1 MAVKKNNND
10 NTEERKYS
18 TLTKDILKRVDH
30 ISIENELKES
40 YLNYA
45 MSVIVSR
52 ALPDVRDG
60 LKPVHRRIL
69 YAMYDANLTHDKPY
83 KKSAATVGEVL
94 ARYHPHGDAA
104 VYGTMVRM
112 AQDFSMRYLLVD
124 GQGNFGS
131 VDDDPPAAM
140 RYTEARMT
148 KFAEEMLND
157 IEKETVKFVPN
168 FDDSRTEPSVLP
180 ATVPQLLVNGSM
192 GIAIG
197 MATNMPP
204 HNLKEVVNAI
214 VYYIDH
220 QDAEIKDLMRYIQGP
235 DFPTAGIIYGK
246 EGIKEAYTTGK
257 GRIKLRARLEIEET
271 KKDRE
276 AIVVKELP
284 YGVVKT
290 NLHEK
295 IAELVKQGKIEGVA
309 DIRDESSNRSGIRLI
324 IELKKG
330 VATQIVLNQ
339 LWKHTDLEIT
349 FGIINLAL
357 VNGEPKVLNLKE
369 LIKYFVDHRVEVITK
384 RTEYDLNQAKAKA
397 HILEGLLIA
406 QANIEEVIRIIR
418 QSENTEAARNT
429 LMSKFK
435 LSEKQAQAILDMPLK
450 RLTALEK
457 LKIEQELQQL
467 REFIAY
473 CEDLLAHPEKI
484 LAVIKDE
491 LKNIAEKYGDDRR
504 SEIIGKTN
512 DTEIDE
518 EDLIHDEDVAVSIT
532 TQGFIKRVP
541 ASSYRTQGRGGV
553 GVQGGKS
560 QGEHYIEHL
569 FVAST
574 KDYLF
579 IFTDRGKAFW
589 MKVHEIPA
597 LTKTSQ
603 GKSIKFILNLAPDE
617 KITSYFTVS
626 DFNPKQSIIM
636 VTKMGT
642 IKKMELKHLENAKKR
657 GILALTLENNDEL
670 IGVSAVE
677 SGDDFIMTT
686 ASGLALRIN
695 EQKVRNMGRAAA
707 GVKGIT
713 LDDNDIC
720 VSGNGIHKGESLI
733 VITENGIGKRLS
745 SKQFNAKGRGGK
757 GQIYIKPDNKTGNVV
772 SVKTVGDK
780 DEIMVVTTD
789 DMTIKIKADSIPE
802 LGRNAKGVKIVNI
815 SDGAKVSDLA
825 VVPADTEKIKINKQ
839 KIILLSLYFLIRA
852 FLYFTITLKS
862 KNK

>member
-1 MAVKKNNND
+1 MAVKKNNGKD
-10 NTEERKYS
+10 NNGVEERQYS
-18 TLTKDILKRVDH
+18 TLTKDILKRVSR
-30 ISIENELKES
+30 ISIEKEMEES
-40 YLNYA
+40 YLTYS

-94 ARYHPHGDAA
+94 ARYHPHGDQA

-112 AQDFSMRYLLVD
+112 AQDFAMRYLLVD

-148 KFAEEMLND
+148 RFAEEMLND
-157 IEKETVKFVPN
+157 IEKDTVRFVPN
-168 FDDSRTEPSVLP
+168 FDESRTEPSVLP
-180 ATVPQLLVNGSM
+180 STVPLLLVNGSM

-204 HNLKEVVNAI
+204 HNLREVINAI
-214 VYYIDH
+214 FYYVDH
-220 QDAEIKDLMRYIQGP
+220 PNAEIKDLMKYVQGP

-276 AIVVKELP
+276 AIIVKELP
-284 YGVVKT
+284 YNVVKT
-290 NLHEK
+290 TLHEK
-295 IAELVKQGKIEGVA
+295 IAELVKQGKIEGIA
-309 DIRDESSNRSGIRLI
+309 DIRDESSNRAGIRLV

-339 LWKHTDLEIT
+339 LFKHTDLETT

-369 LIKYFVDHRVEVITK
+369 LIKYFVEHRVDVITK
-384 RTEYDLNQAKAKA
+384 RTEYDLKQAQAKA

-406 QANIEEVIRIIR
+406 QANIEKVIQIIR
-418 QSENTEAARNT
+418 ESENTESARNT
-429 LMSKFK
+429 LMKTFK

-457 LKIEQELQQL
+457 LKIEEELKEL
-467 REFIAY
+467 KEFIAY
-473 CEDLLAHPEKI
+473 CEDLLAHPNKI
-484 LAVIKDE
+484 LAVIKNE
-491 LKNIAEKYGDDRR
+491 LQKISERYGDDRK

-597 LTKTSQ
+597 LSKLSQ

-636 VTKMGT
+636 VTKKGT

-670 IGVSAVE
+670 VAVSAIQT
-677 SGDDFIMTT
+677 GDDFIMTT
-686 ASGLALRIN
+686 DSGLALRIN
-695 EQKVRNMGRAAA
+695 EQKVRNMGRAAG

-713 LDDNDIC
+713 LSGDDIC

-745 SKQFNAKGRGGK
+745 SKQFNVKGRGGH
-757 GQIYIKPDNKTGNVV
+757 GQIYIKLDNRTGKVV

-780 DEIMVVTTD
+780 DGIMVVTTD
-789 DMTIKIKADSIPE
+789 DMTIKIKANSIPE

-815 SDGAKVSDLA
+815 SDGARVSDLA
-825 VVPADTEKIKINKQ
+825 VVPSSEDK
-839 KIILLSLYFLIRA
+839 
-852 FLYFTITLKS
+852 
-862 KNK
+862 

>member
-1 MAVKKNNND
+1 MAVKKNKED
-10 NTEERKYS
+10 NSEERQYS

-30 ISIENELKES
+30 ISIENELRES
-40 YLNYA
+40 YLTYA

-131 VDDDPPAAM
+131 IDDDPPAAM

-148 KFAEEMLND
+148 RFAEEMLND

-204 HNLKEVVNAI
+204 HNLKEVVNAT

-220 QDAEIKDLMRYIQGP
+220 QDAEIKDLMRYVQGP

-257 GRIKLRARLEIEET
+257 GRIKLRARLEVEET

-276 AIVVKELP
+276 AIIVKELP

-309 DIRDESSNRSGIRLI
+309 DIRDESSNRAGIRLI

-339 LWKHTDLEIT
+339 LWKHTDLETT

-384 RTEYDLNQAKAKA
+384 RTEYDLNQARAKA

-418 QSENTEAARNT
+418 ESENTDAARTT
-429 LMSKFK
+429 LMNRFK

-491 LKNIAEKYGDDRR
+491 LKKIAEKYGDDRR

-597 LTKTSQ
+597 LSKISQ
-603 GKSIKFILNLAPDE
+603 GKSIKFILNLAPEE

-626 DFNPKQSIIM
+626 EFDPKKSIIM

-670 IGVSAVE
+670 VAVSAVQ

-686 ASGLALRIN
+686 ASGLALRIT
-695 EQKVRNMGRAAA
+695 EEKIRKMGRAAA
-707 GVKGIT
+707 GVKGIA
-713 LDDNDIC
+713 LDDGDVC
-720 VSGNGIHKGESLI
+720 VSGNAIHKGESLI

-745 SKQFNAKGRGGK
+745 SKQFNVKGRGGK

-815 SDGAKVSDLA
+815 SDGARVSDLA
-825 VVPADTEKIKINKQ
+825 VVPADSEEKK
-839 KIILLSLYFLIRA
+839 
-852 FLYFTITLKS
+852 
-862 KNK
+862 

>member
-1 MAVKKNNND
+1 MAVKKNNGKD
-10 NTEERKYS
+10 NNGAEERQYS
-18 TLTKDILKRVDH
+18 TLTKDILKRVNR
-30 ISIENELKES
+30 ISIENELRES
-40 YLNYA
+40 YLTYA
-45 MSVIVSR
+45 MSVIISR
-52 ALPDVRDG
+52 AIPDVRDG

-94 ARYHPHGDAA
+94 ARYHPHGDQA
-104 VYGTMVRM
+104 VYLTMVRM

-148 KFAEEMLND
+148 RFAEEMLND
-157 IEKETVKFVPN
+157 IEKDTVRFVPN
-168 FDDSRTEPSVLP
+168 FDESRTEPSILP
-180 ATVPQLLVNGSM
+180 AAVPQLLVNGGM

-204 HNLKEVVNAI
+204 HNLREVINAI
-214 VYYIDH
+214 FYYIDH
-220 QDAEIKDLMRYIQGP
+220 PNAEIKDLMKYVQGP

-276 AIVVKELP
+276 AIIVKELP
-284 YGVVKT
+284 YNVVKT
-290 NLHEK
+290 TLHEK
-295 IAELVKQGKIEGVA
+295 IAELVKQGKIEGIS
-309 DIRDESSNRSGIRLI
+309 DIRDESSNRAGIRLV

-339 LWKHTDLEIT
+339 LFKHTDLETT

-369 LIKYFVDHRVEVITK
+369 LIKYFVEHRVDVITK
-384 RTEYDLNQAKAKA
+384 RTEYDLKQAQAKA

-406 QANIEEVIRIIR
+406 QANIEKVIKIIR
-418 QSENTEAARNT
+418 ESENTESARNT
-429 LMSKFK
+429 LMKTFK

-457 LKIEQELQQL
+457 LKIEEELKEL
-467 REFIAY
+467 KEFIAY
-473 CEDLLAHPEKI
+473 CEDLLAHPNKI
-484 LAVIKDE
+484 LAVIKNE
-491 LKNIAEKYGDDRR
+491 LQKISERYGDDRK

-597 LTKTSQ
+597 LSKLSQ

-636 VTKMGT
+636 VTKKGT

-670 IGVSAVE
+670 VAVSAIQT
-677 SGDDFIMTT
+677 GDDFIMTT
-686 ASGLALRIN
+686 DSGLALRIN
-695 EQKVRNMGRAAA
+695 EQKVRNMGRAAG

-713 LDDNDIC
+713 LSGDDIC

-745 SKQFNAKGRGGK
+745 SKQFNVKGRGGH
-757 GQIYIKPDNKTGNVV
+757 GQIYIKLDNRTGKVV

-789 DMTIKIKADSIPE
+789 DMTIKIKANSIPE

-815 SDGAKVSDLA
+815 SDGARVSDLA
-825 VVPADTEKIKINKQ
+825 VVPASEDK
-839 KIILLSLYFLIRA
+839 
-852 FLYFTITLKS
+852 
-862 KNK
+862 

>member
-1 MAVKKNNND
+1 MATKKNNNNND
-10 NTEERKYS
+10 NGTEERQYS
-18 TLTKDILKRVDH
+18 TYTKDILKRVSH
-30 ISIENELKES
+30 ISIEKELQES
-40 YLNYA
+40 YLNYS

-112 AQDFSMRYLLVD
+112 AQDFAMRYLLVD

-148 KFAEEMLND
+148 RFAEEMLND
-157 IEKETVKFVPN
+157 IEKDTVKFVPN

-180 ATVPQLLVNGSM
+180 ATLPQLLVNGSM

-204 HNLKEVVNAI
+204 HNLREVINA
-214 VYYIDH
+214 VSYYIDNKN
-220 QDAEIKDLMRYIQGP
+220 AEIKDLMKFVQGP

-257 GRIKLRARLEIEET
+257 GRIKLRARLEIEEI

-276 AIVVKELP
+276 AIIVKELP
-284 YGVVKT
+284 YNVVKT
-290 NLHEK
+290 TLHEK
-295 IAELVKQGKIEGVA
+295 IAELIKQGKIEGIS
-309 DIRDESSNRSGIRLI
+309 DIRDESSNRAGIRLV
-324 IELKKG
+324 IELKRG

-339 LWKHTDLEIT
+339 LFKHTDLETT

-369 LIKYFVDHRVEVITK
+369 LIKYFVEHRVEVITK
-384 RTEYDLNQAKAKA
+384 RTQYDLNQAKAKA

-406 QANIEEVIRIIR
+406 QANIEKVIKIIR
-418 QSENTEAARNT
+418 ESENTESARNT
-429 LMSKFK
+429 LMKTFK

-457 LKIEQELQQL
+457 LKIEEELKEL
-467 REFIAY
+467 KEFIAY
-473 CEDLLAHPEKI
+473 CEDLLAHPNKI
-484 LAVIKDE
+484 LAVIKNE
-491 LKNIAEKYGDDRR
+491 LQKISEKYGDDRR
-504 SEIIGKTN
+504 SEIVGKTN

-553 GVQGGKS
+553 GVQSGKS

-589 MKVHEIPA
+589 LKVHEIPA
-597 LTKTSQ
+597 LTKLSQ

-626 DFNPKQSIIM
+626 EFDSKQSIIM
-636 VTKMGT
+636 VTKKGT

-670 IGVSAVE
+670 VAVSAVQT
-677 SGDDFIMTT
+677 GDDFIMTT
-686 ASGLALRIN
+686 DSGLALRIN
-695 EQKVRNMGRAAA
+695 EQKVRNMGRAAG

-713 LDDNDIC
+713 LSGDDIC

-745 SKQFNAKGRGGK
+745 SKQFNVKGRGGH
-757 GQIYIKPDNKTGNVV
+757 GQIYIKLDNRTGRVV

-789 DMTIKIKADSIPE
+789 DMTIKIKANSIPE

-815 SDGAKVSDLA
+815 SEGARVSDLA
-825 VVPADTEKIKINKQ
+825 VVPASEDK
-839 KIILLSLYFLIRA
+839 
-852 FLYFTITLKS
+852 
-862 KNK
+862 

>member
-1 MAVKKNNND
+1 MAVKKNKED
-10 NTEERKYS
+10 NSEERQYS

-30 ISIENELKES
+30 ISIENELRES
-40 YLNYA
+40 YLTYA

-131 VDDDPPAAM
+131 IDDDPPAAM

-148 KFAEEMLND
+148 RFAEEMLND

-204 HNLKEVVNAI
+204 HNLKEVVNAVI
-214 VYYIDH
+214 YYIDH
-220 QDAEIKDLMRYIQGP
+220 QDAEIKDLMRYVQGP

-257 GRIKLRARLEIEET
+257 GRIKLRARLEVEET
-271 KKDRE
+271 KRDRE

-290 NLHEK
+290 TLHEK

-309 DIRDESSNRSGIRLI
+309 DIRDESSNRAGIRLI

-339 LWKHTDLEIT
+339 LWKHTDLETT

-418 QSENTEAARNT
+418 ESENTDAARNT
-429 LMSKFK
+429 LMERFK

-491 LKNIAEKYGDDRR
+491 LKKIAEKYGDDRR
-504 SEIIGKTN
+504 SEIIGKTD

-597 LTKTSQ
+597 LSKISQ
-603 GKSIKFILNLAPDE
+603 GKSIKFILNLAPEE

-626 DFNPKQSIIM
+626 DFDPKQSIIM

-670 IGVSAVE
+670 VAVSAVQP
-677 SGDDFIMTT
+677 GDDFIMTT
-686 ASGLALRIN
+686 ATGLALRIT
-695 EQKVRNMGRAAA
+695 EEKIRKMGRAAG
-707 GVKGIT
+707 GVKGIS
-713 LDDNDIC
+713 LDDDDIC
-720 VSGNGIHKGESLI
+720 VSGNAIHKGESLI

-745 SKQFNAKGRGGK
+745 SKQFNVKGRGGK
-757 GQIYIKPDNKTGNVV
+757 GQIYIKLDNKTGKVV

-815 SDGAKVSDLA
+815 SDGARVSDLA
-825 VVPADTEKIKINKQ
+825 VVPLDEEEKK
-839 KIILLSLYFLIRA
+839 
-852 FLYFTITLKS
+852 
-862 KNK
+862 

>member
-1 MAVKKNNND
+1 
-10 NTEERKYS
+10 
-18 TLTKDILKRVDH
+18 
-30 ISIENELKES
+30 
-40 YLNYA
+40 
-45 MSVIVSR
+45 
-52 ALPDVRDG
+52 
-60 LKPVHRRIL
+60 
-69 YAMYDANLTHDKPY
+69 
-83 KKSAATVGEVL
+83 
-94 ARYHPHGDAA
+94 
-104 VYGTMVRM
+104 
-112 AQDFSMRYLLVD
+112 
-124 GQGNFGS
+124 
-131 VDDDPPAAM
+131 
-140 RYTEARMT
+140 
-148 KFAEEMLND
+148 
-157 IEKETVKFVPN
+157 
-168 FDDSRTEPSVLP
+168 
-180 ATVPQLLVNGSM
+180 
-192 GIAIG
+192 

-636 VTKMGT
+636 VTKIGT

-825 VVPADTEKIKINKQ
+825 VVPADTENK
-839 KIILLSLYFLIRA
+839 
-852 FLYFTITLKS
+852 
-862 KNK
+862 

>member
-1 MAVKKNNND
+1 MAVKKNKTD
-10 NTEERKYS
+10 NSEERQYS

-30 ISIENELKES
+30 ISIENELRES
-40 YLNYA
+40 YLTYA

-131 VDDDPPAAM
+131 IDDDPPAAM

-148 KFAEEMLND
+148 RFAEEMLND

-197 MATNMPP
+197 MATNMPT
-204 HNLKEVVNAI
+204 HNLREVVNAV

-290 NLHEK
+290 TLHEK

-309 DIRDESSNRSGIRLI
+309 DIRDESSNRAGIRLI

-339 LWKHTDLEIT
+339 LFKHTDLETT

-384 RTEYDLNQAKAKA
+384 RTEYDLNQARAKA

-418 QSENTEAARNT
+418 ESENTDAARTT
-429 LMSKFK
+429 LMNRFK

-491 LKNIAEKYGDDRR
+491 LKKIAEKYGDDRR

-597 LTKTSQ
+597 LTKISQ
-603 GKSIKFILNLAPDE
+603 GKSIKFILNLAPEE

-626 DFNPKQSIIM
+626 EFDPKQSIIM

-670 IGVSAVE
+670 VAVSAVQT
-677 SGDDFIMTT
+677 GDDFIMTT
-686 ASGLALRIN
+686 ATGLALRIT
-695 EQKVRNMGRAAA
+695 EEKIRKMGRAAA
-707 GVKGIT
+707 GVKGIA
-713 LDDNDIC
+713 LDDDDIC
-720 VSGNGIHKGESLI
+720 VSGNAIHKGESLI

-745 SKQFNAKGRGGK
+745 SKQFNVKGRGGK
-757 GQIYIKPDNKTGNVV
+757 GQIYIKPDNKTGKVV

-825 VVPADTEKIKINKQ
+825 VVPADSEEKK
-839 KIILLSLYFLIRA
+839 
-852 FLYFTITLKS
+852 
-862 KNK
+862 

>member
-1 MAVKKNNND
+1 MAVKKNKED
-10 NTEERKYS
+10 NSEERQYS

-30 ISIENELKES
+30 ISIENELRES
-40 YLNYA
+40 YLTYA

-131 VDDDPPAAM
+131 IDDDPPAAM

-148 KFAEEMLND
+148 RFAEEMLND

-220 QDAEIKDLMRYIQGP
+220 QDAEIKDLMRYVQGP

-257 GRIKLRARLEIEET
+257 GRIKLRARLEVEET

-276 AIVVKELP
+276 AIIVKELP

-309 DIRDESSNRSGIRLI
+309 DIRDESSNRAGIRLI

-339 LWKHTDLEIT
+339 LWKHTDLETT

-384 RTEYDLNQAKAKA
+384 RTEYDLNQARAKA

-418 QSENTEAARNT
+418 ESENTDAARTT
-429 LMSKFK
+429 LMNRFK

-491 LKNIAEKYGDDRR
+491 LKKIAEKYGDDRR

-597 LTKTSQ
+597 LSKISQ
-603 GKSIKFILNLAPDE
+603 GKSIKFILNLAPEE

-626 DFNPKQSIIM
+626 EFDPKKSIIM

-670 IGVSAVE
+670 VAVSAVQ

-686 ASGLALRIN
+686 ASGLALRIT
-695 EQKVRNMGRAAA
+695 EEKIRKMGRAAA
-707 GVKGIT
+707 GVKGIA
-713 LDDNDIC
+713 LDDGDVC
-720 VSGNGIHKGESLI
+720 VSGNAIHKGESLI

-745 SKQFNAKGRGGK
+745 SKQFNVKGRGGK

-815 SDGAKVSDLA
+815 SDGARVSDLA
-825 VVPADTEKIKINKQ
+825 VVPADSEEKK
-839 KIILLSLYFLIRA
+839 
-852 FLYFTITLKS
+852 
-862 KNK
+862 

>member
-1 MAVKKNNND
+1 MAVKKNND
-10 NTEERKYS
+10 NSEERKYS

-220 QDAEIKDLMRYIQGP
+220 QDTEIKDLMRYIQGP

-290 NLHEK
+290 TLHEK

-626 DFNPKQSIIM
+626 EFNPKQSIIM

-695 EQKVRNMGRAAA
+695 EQKVRNMGRAAS
-707 GVKGIT
+707 GVKGIS
-713 LDDNDIC
+713 LDDNDVC

-825 VVPADTEKIKINKQ
+825 VVPADTEK
-839 KIILLSLYFLIRA
+839 
-852 FLYFTITLKS
+852 
-862 KNK
+862 

>member
-1 MAVKKNNND
+1 M
-10 NTEERKYS
+10 
-18 TLTKDILKRVDH
+18 
-30 ISIENELKES
+30 
-40 YLNYA
+40 
-45 MSVIVSR
+45 
-52 ALPDVRDG
+52 
-60 LKPVHRRIL
+60 
-69 YAMYDANLTHDKPY
+69 
-83 KKSAATVGEVL
+83 
-94 ARYHPHGDAA
+94 
-104 VYGTMVRM
+104 
-112 AQDFSMRYLLVD
+112 
-124 GQGNFGS
+124 
-131 VDDDPPAAM
+131 
-140 RYTEARMT
+140 
-148 KFAEEMLND
+148 
-157 IEKETVKFVPN
+157 
-168 FDDSRTEPSVLP
+168 
-180 ATVPQLLVNGSM
+180 
-192 GIAIG
+192 
-197 MATNMPP
+197 
-204 HNLKEVVNAI
+204 
-214 VYYIDH
+214 
-220 QDAEIKDLMRYIQGP
+220 
-235 DFPTAGIIYGK
+235 
-246 EGIKEAYTTGK
+246 
-257 GRIKLRARLEIEET
+257 
-271 KKDRE
+271 
-276 AIVVKELP
+276 
-284 YGVVKT
+284 
-290 NLHEK
+290 
-295 IAELVKQGKIEGVA
+295 
-309 DIRDESSNRSGIRLI
+309 
-324 IELKKG
+324 
-330 VATQIVLNQ
+330 
-339 LWKHTDLEIT
+339 
-349 FGIINLAL
+349 
-357 VNGEPKVLNLKE
+357 
-369 LIKYFVDHRVEVITK
+369 
-384 RTEYDLNQAKAKA
+384 

-418 QSENTEAARNT
+418 ESENTEAARTT
-429 LMSKFK
+429 LMNRFK

-597 LTKTSQ
+597 LTKLSQ
-603 GKSIKFILNLAPDE
+603 GKSIKFILNLAPEE

-626 DFNPKQSIIM
+626 DFDPKQSIIM

-670 IGVSAVE
+670 VAVSAVQT
-677 SGDDFIMTT
+677 GDDFIMTT
-686 ASGLALRIN
+686 GAGLALRIT
-695 EQKVRNMGRAAA
+695 EEKIRKMGRAAG
-707 GVKGIT
+707 GVKGIA
-713 LDDNDIC
+713 LDDDDVC
-720 VSGNGIHKGESLI
+720 VSGNAIHKGESLI
-733 VITENGIGKRLS
+733 VITEHGIGKRLS
-745 SKQFNAKGRGGK
+745 SKQFNVKGRGGK
-757 GQIYIKPDNKTGNVV
+757 GQIYIKPDNKTGKVV

-825 VVPADTEKIKINKQ
+825 VVPADDEEKK
-839 KIILLSLYFLIRA
+839 
-852 FLYFTITLKS
+852 
-862 KNK
+862 

>member
-1 MAVKKNNND
+1 MAVKKNKTD
-10 NTEERKYS
+10 NSEERQYS

-30 ISIENELKES
+30 ISIENELRES
-40 YLNYA
+40 YLTYA

-131 VDDDPPAAM
+131 IDDDPPAAM

-148 KFAEEMLND
+148 RFAEEMLND

-197 MATNMPP
+197 MATNMPT
-204 HNLKEVVNAI
+204 HNLREVVNAV

-290 NLHEK
+290 TLHEK

-309 DIRDESSNRSGIRLI
+309 DIRDESSNRAGIRLI

-339 LWKHTDLEIT
+339 LFKHTDLETT

-384 RTEYDLNQAKAKA
+384 RTEYDLNQARAKA

-418 QSENTEAARNT
+418 ESENTDAARTT
-429 LMSKFK
+429 LMNRFK

-491 LKNIAEKYGDDRR
+491 LKKIAEKYGDDRR

-597 LTKTSQ
+597 LTKISQ
-603 GKSIKFILNLAPDE
+603 GKSIKFILNLAPEE

-626 DFNPKQSIIM
+626 EFDPKQSIIM

-670 IGVSAVE
+670 VAVSAVQT
-677 SGDDFIMTT
+677 GDDFIMTT
-686 ASGLALRIN
+686 ATGLALRIT
-695 EQKVRNMGRAAA
+695 EEKIRKMGRAAA
-707 GVKGIT
+707 GVKGIS
-713 LDDNDIC
+713 LDDDDIC
-720 VSGNGIHKGESLI
+720 VSGNAIHKGESLI

-745 SKQFNAKGRGGK
+745 SKQFNVKGRGGK
-757 GQIYIKPDNKTGNVV
+757 GQVYIKPDNKTGKVV

-825 VVPADTEKIKINKQ
+825 VVPCDNEEKK
-839 KIILLSLYFLIRA
+839 
-852 FLYFTITLKS
+852 
-862 KNK
+862 

>member
-1 MAVKKNNND
+1 MAVKKNKTD
-10 NTEERKYS
+10 NSEERQYS

-30 ISIENELKES
+30 ISIENELRES
-40 YLNYA
+40 YLTYA

-131 VDDDPPAAM
+131 IDDDPPAAM

-148 KFAEEMLND
+148 RFAEEMLND

-197 MATNMPP
+197 MATNMPT
-204 HNLKEVVNAI
+204 HNLREVVNAV

-290 NLHEK
+290 TLHEK

-309 DIRDESSNRSGIRLI
+309 DIRDESSNRAGIRLI

-339 LWKHTDLEIT
+339 LFKHTDLETT

-384 RTEYDLNQAKAKA
+384 RTEYDLNQARAKA

-418 QSENTEAARNT
+418 ESENTDVARTT
-429 LMSKFK
+429 LMNRFK

-491 LKNIAEKYGDDRR
+491 LKKIAEKYGDDRR

-597 LTKTSQ
+597 LTKISQ
-603 GKSIKFILNLAPDE
+603 GKSIKFILNLAPEE

-626 DFNPKQSIIM
+626 EFDPKQSIIM

-670 IGVSAVE
+670 VAVSAVQT
-677 SGDDFIMTT
+677 GDDFIMTT
-686 ASGLALRIN
+686 ATGLALRIT
-695 EQKVRNMGRAAA
+695 EEKIRKMGRAAA
-707 GVKGIT
+707 GVKGIA
-713 LDDNDIC
+713 LDDDDIC
-720 VSGNGIHKGESLI
+720 VSGNAIHKGESLI

-745 SKQFNAKGRGGK
+745 SKQFNVKGRGGK
-757 GQIYIKPDNKTGNVV
+757 GQIYIKPDNKTGKVV

-825 VVPADTEKIKINKQ
+825 VVPFDNEEKK
-839 KIILLSLYFLIRA
+839 
-852 FLYFTITLKS
+852 
-862 KNK
+862 

>member
-1 MAVKKNNND
+1 MAVKKNNGKD
-10 NTEERKYS
+10 NNGAEERQYS
-18 TLTKDILKRVDH
+18 TLTKDILKRVNR
-30 ISIENELKES
+30 ISIENELRES
-40 YLNYA
+40 YLTYA
-45 MSVIVSR
+45 MSVIISR
-52 ALPDVRDG
+52 AIPDVRDG

-94 ARYHPHGDAA
+94 ARYHPHGDQA
-104 VYGTMVRM
+104 VYLTMVRM

-148 KFAEEMLND
+148 RFAEEMLND
-157 IEKETVKFVPN
+157 IEKDTVRFVPN
-168 FDDSRTEPSVLP
+168 FDESRTEPSILP
-180 ATVPQLLVNGSM
+180 AAVPQLLVNGGM

-204 HNLKEVVNAI
+204 HNLREVINAI
-214 VYYIDH
+214 FYYIDH
-220 QDAEIKDLMRYIQGP
+220 PNAEIKDLMKYVQGP

-276 AIVVKELP
+276 AIIVKELP
-284 YGVVKT
+284 YNVVKT
-290 NLHEK
+290 TLHEK
-295 IAELVKQGKIEGVA
+295 IAELVKQGKIEGIS
-309 DIRDESSNRSGIRLI
+309 DIRDESSNRAGIRLV

-339 LWKHTDLEIT
+339 LFKHTDLETT

-369 LIKYFVDHRVEVITK
+369 LIKYFVEHRVDVITK
-384 RTEYDLNQAKAKA
+384 RTEYDLKQAQAKA

-406 QANIEEVIRIIR
+406 QANIEKVIQIIR
-418 QSENTEAARNT
+418 ESENTESARNT
-429 LMSKFK
+429 LMKTFK

-457 LKIEQELQQL
+457 LKIEEELKEL
-467 REFIAY
+467 KEFIAY
-473 CEDLLAHPEKI
+473 CEDLLAHPNKI
-484 LAVIKDE
+484 LAVIKNE
-491 LKNIAEKYGDDRR
+491 LQKISERYGDDRK

-597 LTKTSQ
+597 LSKLSQ

-636 VTKMGT
+636 VTKKGT

-670 IGVSAVE
+670 VAVSAIQT
-677 SGDDFIMTT
+677 GDDFIMTT
-686 ASGLALRIN
+686 DSGLALRIN
-695 EQKVRNMGRAAA
+695 EQKVRNMGRAAG

-713 LDDNDIC
+713 LSGDDIC

-745 SKQFNAKGRGGK
+745 SKQFNVKGRGGH
-757 GQIYIKPDNKTGNVV
+757 GQIYIKLDNRTGKVV

-789 DMTIKIKADSIPE
+789 DMTIKIKANSIPE

-815 SDGAKVSDLA
+815 SDGARVSDLA
-825 VVPADTEKIKINKQ
+825 VVPSSEDK
-839 KIILLSLYFLIRA
+839 
-852 FLYFTITLKS
+852 
-862 KNK
+862 

>member
-1 MAVKKNNND
+1 MAVKKNNGKD
-10 NTEERKYS
+10 NNGAEERQYS
-18 TLTKDILKRVDH
+18 TLTKDILKRVNR
-30 ISIENELKES
+30 ISIENELRES
-40 YLNYA
+40 YLTYS

-94 ARYHPHGDAA
+94 ARYHPHGDSA

-112 AQDFSMRYLLVD
+112 AQDFAMRYLLVD

-148 KFAEEMLND
+148 RFAEEMLND
-157 IEKETVKFVPN
+157 IEKDTVRFVPN

-204 HNLKEVVNAI
+204 HNLREVINAI
-214 VYYIDH
+214 FYYIDH
-220 QDAEIKDLMRYIQGP
+220 PNAEIKDLMKYVQGP

-276 AIVVKELP
+276 AIIVKELP
-284 YGVVKT
+284 YNVVKT
-290 NLHEK
+290 TLHEK
-295 IAELVKQGKIEGVA
+295 IAELVKQGKIEGIS
-309 DIRDESSNRSGIRLI
+309 DIRDESSNRAGIRLV

-339 LWKHTDLEIT
+339 LFKHTDLETT

-369 LIKYFVDHRVEVITK
+369 LIKYFVEHRVDVITK
-384 RTEYDLNQAKAKA
+384 RTEYDLKQAQAKA

-406 QANIEEVIRIIR
+406 QANIEKVIQIIR
-418 QSENTEAARNT
+418 ESENTESARNT
-429 LMSKFK
+429 LMKTFK

-457 LKIEQELQQL
+457 LKIEEELKEL
-467 REFIAY
+467 KEFIAY
-473 CEDLLAHPEKI
+473 CEDLLAHPNKI
-484 LAVIKDE
+484 LAVIKNE
-491 LKNIAEKYGDDRR
+491 LQKISERYGDDRK

-597 LTKTSQ
+597 LSKLSQ

-636 VTKMGT
+636 VTKKGT

-670 IGVSAVE
+670 VAVSAIQT
-677 SGDDFIMTT
+677 GDDFIMTT
-686 ASGLALRIN
+686 DSGLALRIN
-695 EQKVRNMGRAAA
+695 EQKVRNMGRAAG

-713 LDDNDIC
+713 LSGDDIC

-745 SKQFNAKGRGGK
+745 SKQFNVKGRGGH
-757 GQIYIKPDNKTGNVV
+757 GQIYIKLDNRTGKVV

-789 DMTIKIKADSIPE
+789 DMTIKIKANSIPE

-815 SDGAKVSDLA
+815 SDGARVSDLA
-825 VVPADTEKIKINKQ
+825 VVPVSEDK
-839 KIILLSLYFLIRA
+839 
-852 FLYFTITLKS
+852 
-862 KNK
+862 

>member
-1 MAVKKNNND
+1 MAVKKNKTD
-10 NTEERKYS
+10 NSEERQYS

-30 ISIENELKES
+30 ISIENELRES
-40 YLNYA
+40 YLTYA

-131 VDDDPPAAM
+131 IDDDPPAAM

-148 KFAEEMLND
+148 RFAEEMLND

-197 MATNMPP
+197 MATNMPT
-204 HNLKEVVNAI
+204 HNLREVVNAI

-271 KKDRE
+271 KRDRE

-290 NLHEK
+290 TLHEK

-309 DIRDESSNRSGIRLI
+309 DIRDESSNRAGIRLV

-339 LWKHTDLEIT
+339 LFKHTDLETT

-369 LIKYFVDHRVEVITK
+369 LIKYFVDHRVEVITR
-384 RTEYDLNQAKAKA
+384 RTEYDLNQARAKA

-418 QSENTEAARNT
+418 ESENTESARTT
-429 LMSKFK
+429 LMNRFK

-597 LTKTSQ
+597 LTKLSQ
-603 GKSIKFILNLAPDE
+603 GKSIKFILNLAPEE

-626 DFNPKQSIIM
+626 DFDPKQSIIM

-670 IGVSAVE
+670 VAVSAVQT
-677 SGDDFIMTT
+677 GDDFIMTT
-686 ASGLALRIN
+686 GAGLALRIT
-695 EQKVRNMGRAAA
+695 EEKIRKMGRAAG
-707 GVKGIT
+707 GVKGIA
-713 LDDNDIC
+713 LDDDDVC
-720 VSGNGIHKGESLI
+720 VSGNAIHKGESLI
-733 VITENGIGKRLS
+733 VITEHGIGKRLS
-745 SKQFNAKGRGGK
+745 SKQFNVKGRGGK
-757 GQIYIKPDNKTGNVV
+757 GQIYIKPDNKTGKVV

-825 VVPADTEKIKINKQ
+825 VVPFDNEEKK
-839 KIILLSLYFLIRA
+839 
-852 FLYFTITLKS
+852 
-862 KNK
+862 

>member
-532 TQGFIKRVP
+532 TQGFIKRVS

-825 VVPADTEKIKINKQ
+825 VVPADTEK
-839 KIILLSLYFLIRA
+839 
-852 FLYFTITLKS
+852 
-862 KNK
+862 

>member
-1 MAVKKNNND
+1 MAVKKNKED
-10 NTEERKYS
+10 NSEERQYS

-30 ISIENELKES
+30 ISIENELRES
-40 YLNYA
+40 YLTYA

-131 VDDDPPAAM
+131 IDDDPPAAM

-148 KFAEEMLND
+148 RFAEEMLND

-204 HNLKEVVNAI
+204 HNLKEVVNAVI
-214 VYYIDH
+214 YYIDH
-220 QDAEIKDLMRYIQGP
+220 QDAEIKDLMRYVQGP

-257 GRIKLRARLEIEET
+257 GRIKLRARLEVEET
-271 KKDRE
+271 KRDRE

-290 NLHEK
+290 TLHEK

-309 DIRDESSNRSGIRLI
+309 DIRDESSNRAGIRLI

-339 LWKHTDLEIT
+339 LWKHTDLETT

-418 QSENTEAARNT
+418 ESENTDAARNT
-429 LMSKFK
+429 LMERFK

-491 LKNIAEKYGDDRR
+491 LKKIAEKYGDDRR

-597 LTKTSQ
+597 LSKISQ
-603 GKSIKFILNLAPDE
+603 GKSIKFILNLAPEE

-626 DFNPKQSIIM
+626 DFDPKQSIVM

-670 IGVSAVE
+670 VAVSAVQP
-677 SGDDFIMTT
+677 GDDFIMTT
-686 ASGLALRIN
+686 ATGLALRIT
-695 EQKVRNMGRAAA
+695 EEKIRKMGRAAG
-707 GVKGIT
+707 GVKGIS
-713 LDDNDIC
+713 LDDDDIC
-720 VSGNGIHKGESLI
+720 VSGNAIHKGESLI

-745 SKQFNAKGRGGK
+745 SKQFNVKGRGGK
-757 GQIYIKPDNKTGNVV
+757 GQIYIKLDNKTGKVV

-815 SDGAKVSDLA
+815 SDGARVSDLA
-825 VVPADTEKIKINKQ
+825 VVPLDEEEKK
-839 KIILLSLYFLIRA
+839 
-852 FLYFTITLKS
+852 
-862 KNK
+862 

>member
-695 EQKVRNMGRAAA
+695 EQKVRNMGRAAS

-780 DEIMVVTTD
+780 DDIMVVTTD

-825 VVPADTEKIKINKQ
+825 VVPADTEK
-839 KIILLSLYFLIRA
+839 
-852 FLYFTITLKS
+852 
-862 KNK
+862 

>member
-1 MAVKKNNND
+1 MAVKKNKED
-10 NTEERKYS
+10 NSEERQYS

-30 ISIENELKES
+30 ISIENELRES
-40 YLNYA
+40 YLTYA

-131 VDDDPPAAM
+131 IDDDPPAAM

-148 KFAEEMLND
+148 RFAEEMLND

-220 QDAEIKDLMRYIQGP
+220 QDAEIKDLMRYVQGP

-257 GRIKLRARLEIEET
+257 GRIKLRARLEVEET

-290 NLHEK
+290 TLHEK

-309 DIRDESSNRSGIRLI
+309 DIRDESSNRAGIRLI

-339 LWKHTDLEIT
+339 LWKHTDLETT

-384 RTEYDLNQAKAKA
+384 RTEYDLNQARAKA

-418 QSENTEAARNT
+418 ESENTDAARTT
-429 LMSKFK
+429 LMNRFK

-491 LKNIAEKYGDDRR
+491 LKKIAEKYGDDRR

-597 LTKTSQ
+597 LSKISQ
-603 GKSIKFILNLAPDE
+603 GKSIKFILNLAPEE

-626 DFNPKQSIIM
+626 EFDPKQSIIM

-670 IGVSAVE
+670 VAVSPVQT
-677 SGDDFIMTT
+677 GDDFIMTT
-686 ASGLALRIN
+686 ASGLALRIT
-695 EQKVRNMGRAAA
+695 EEKIRKMGRAAA
-707 GVKGIT
+707 GVKGIA
-713 LDDNDIC
+713 LDDDDVC
-720 VSGNGIHKGESLI
+720 VSGNAIHKGESLI

-745 SKQFNAKGRGGK
+745 SKQFNVKGRGGK

-815 SDGAKVSDLA
+815 SDGARVSDLA
-825 VVPADTEKIKINKQ
+825 VVPADSEEKK
-839 KIILLSLYFLIRA
+839 
-852 FLYFTITLKS
+852 
-862 KNK
+862 

>member
-1 MAVKKNNND
+1 MAVKKNNGKD
-10 NTEERKYS
+10 NKGAEERQYS
-18 TLTKDILKRVDH
+18 TLTKDILKRVNR
-30 ISIENELKES
+30 ISIENELRES
-40 YLNYA
+40 YLTYS

-94 ARYHPHGDAA
+94 ARYHPHGDSA

-112 AQDFSMRYLLVD
+112 AQDFAMRYLLVD

-148 KFAEEMLND
+148 RFAEEMLND
-157 IEKETVKFVPN
+157 IEKDTVRFVPN

-204 HNLKEVVNAI
+204 HNLREVINAI
-214 VYYIDH
+214 FYYIDH
-220 QDAEIKDLMRYIQGP
+220 PNAEIKDLMKYVQGP

-276 AIVVKELP
+276 AIIVKELP
-284 YGVVKT
+284 YNVVKT
-290 NLHEK
+290 TLHEK
-295 IAELVKQGKIEGVA
+295 IAELVKQGKIEGIS
-309 DIRDESSNRSGIRLI
+309 DIRDESSNRAGIRLV

-339 LWKHTDLEIT
+339 LFKHTDLETT

-369 LIKYFVDHRVEVITK
+369 LIKYFVEHRVDVITK
-384 RTEYDLNQAKAKA
+384 RTEYDLKQAQAKA

-406 QANIEEVIRIIR
+406 QANIEKVIKIIR
-418 QSENTEAARNT
+418 ESENTESARNT
-429 LMSKFK
+429 LMKTFK

-457 LKIEQELQQL
+457 LKIEEELKEL
-467 REFIAY
+467 KEFIAY
-473 CEDLLAHPEKI
+473 CEDLLAHPNKI
-484 LAVIKDE
+484 LAVIKNE
-491 LKNIAEKYGDDRR
+491 LQKISERYGDDRK

-597 LTKTSQ
+597 LSKLSQ

-636 VTKMGT
+636 VTKKGT

-670 IGVSAVE
+670 VAVSAIQT
-677 SGDDFIMTT
+677 GDDFIMTT
-686 ASGLALRIN
+686 DSGLALRIN
-695 EQKVRNMGRAAA
+695 EQKVRNMGRAAG

-713 LDDNDIC
+713 LSGEDIC

-745 SKQFNAKGRGGK
+745 SKQFNVKGRGGH
-757 GQIYIKPDNKTGNVV
+757 GQIYIKLDNRTGKVV

-789 DMTIKIKADSIPE
+789 DMTIKIKANSIPE

-815 SDGAKVSDLA
+815 SDGARVSDLA
-825 VVPADTEKIKINKQ
+825 VVPSSEDK
-839 KIILLSLYFLIRA
+839 
-852 FLYFTITLKS
+852 
-862 KNK
+862 

>member
-1 MAVKKNNND
+1 MAVKKNKED
-10 NTEERKYS
+10 NSEERQYS

-30 ISIENELKES
+30 ISIENELRES
-40 YLNYA
+40 YLTYA

-131 VDDDPPAAM
+131 IDDDPPAAM

-148 KFAEEMLND
+148 RFAEEMLND

-220 QDAEIKDLMRYIQGP
+220 QDAEIKDLMRYVQGP

-257 GRIKLRARLEIEET
+257 GRIKLRARLEVEET

-276 AIVVKELP
+276 AIIVKELP

-309 DIRDESSNRSGIRLI
+309 DIRDESSNRAGIRLI

-339 LWKHTDLEIT
+339 LWKHTDLETT

-418 QSENTEAARNT
+418 ESENTDAARTT
-429 LMSKFK
+429 LMNRFK
-435 LSEKQAQAILDMPLK
+435 LSEKQAQAILDMTLK

-491 LKNIAEKYGDDRR
+491 LKKIAEKYGDDRR

-597 LTKTSQ
+597 LSKISQ
-603 GKSIKFILNLAPDE
+603 GKSIKFILNLAPEE

-626 DFNPKQSIIM
+626 EFDPKKSIIM

-670 IGVSAVE
+670 VAVSAVQ

-686 ASGLALRIN
+686 ASGLALRIT
-695 EQKVRNMGRAAA
+695 EEKIRKMGRAAA
-707 GVKGIT
+707 GVKGIA
-713 LDDNDIC
+713 LDDGDVC
-720 VSGNGIHKGESLI
+720 VSGNAIHKGESLI

-745 SKQFNAKGRGGK
+745 SKQFNVKGRGGK

-815 SDGAKVSDLA
+815 SDGARVSDLA
-825 VVPADTEKIKINKQ
+825 VVPADSEEKK
-839 KIILLSLYFLIRA
+839 
-852 FLYFTITLKS
+852 
-862 KNK
+862 

>member
-1 MAVKKNNND
+1 MAIKKNKNND
-10 NTEERKYS
+10 NGSEERQYS
-18 TLTKDILKRVDH
+18 TLTKDILKRVNH
-30 ISIENELKES
+30 ISIENELRES
-40 YLNYA
+40 YLTYS

-94 ARYHPHGDAA
+94 ARYHPHGDSA

-112 AQDFSMRYLLVD
+112 AQDFAMRYLLVD

-148 KFAEEMLND
+148 RFAEEMLND
-157 IEKETVKFVPN
+157 IEKDTVRFVPN

-204 HNLKEVVNAI
+204 HNLKEVINAI
-214 VYYIDH
+214 FYYIDNKNV
-220 QDAEIKDLMRYIQGP
+220 EIKDLMKYVQGP

-246 EGIKEAYTTGK
+246 EGIREAYTTGK
-257 GRIKLRARLEIEET
+257 GRIKLRARLEIEEI

-276 AIVVKELP
+276 AIIVKELP
-284 YGVVKT
+284 YNVVKT
-290 NLHEK
+290 TLHEK
-295 IAELVKQGKIEGVA
+295 IAELVKQGKIEGIS
-309 DIRDESSNRSGIRLI
+309 DIRDESSNRAGIRLV
-324 IELKKG
+324 IELKRG

-339 LWKHTDLEIT
+339 LFKHTDLETT

-384 RTEYDLNQAKAKA
+384 RTQYDLNQARAKA

-406 QANIEEVIRIIR
+406 QANIEKVIKIIR
-418 QSENTEAARNT
+418 ESENTESARNT
-429 LMSKFK
+429 LMKTFK

-457 LKIEQELQQL
+457 LKIEEELKEL
-467 REFIAY
+467 KEFIAY
-473 CEDLLAHPEKI
+473 CEDLLNHPDKI
-484 LAVIKDE
+484 LAVIKNE
-491 LKNIAEKYGDDRR
+491 LQKISEKYGDERK
-504 SEIIGKTN
+504 SEIVGKTN

-532 TQGFIKRVP
+532 TQGFIKRVA

-597 LTKTSQ
+597 LTKLSQ

-626 DFNPKQSIIM
+626 DFDPKQSIIM
-636 VTKMGT
+636 VTKKGT

-670 IGVSAVE
+670 VAVSAVQP
-677 SGDDFIMTT
+677 GDDFIMTT
-686 ASGLALRIN
+686 DSGLALRIN
-695 EQKVRNMGRAAA
+695 EQKVRNMGRAAG

-713 LDDNDIC
+713 LSGDDIC

-745 SKQFNAKGRGGK
+745 SKQFNVKGRGGH
-757 GQIYIKPDNKTGNVV
+757 GQIYIKLDNKTGKVI
-772 SVKTVGDK
+772 SVRTVGDK

-789 DMTIKIKADSIPE
+789 DMTIKIKANSIPE

-815 SDGAKVSDLA
+815 SEGARVSDLA
-825 VVPADTEKIKINKQ
+825 VVPAPEDK
-839 KIILLSLYFLIRA
+839 
-852 FLYFTITLKS
+852 
-862 KNK
+862 

>member
-220 QDAEIKDLMRYIQGP
+220 QYTEIKDLMRYIQGP

-825 VVPADTEKIKINKQ
+825 VVPADTEK
-839 KIILLSLYFLIRA
+839 
-852 FLYFTITLKS
+852 
-862 KNK
+862 

>member
-1 MAVKKNNND
+1 MAVKKNNENS
-10 NTEERKYS
+10 EERKYS

-204 HNLKEVVNAI
+204 HNLKEVVNAVI
-214 VYYIDH
+214 YYIDH
-220 QDAEIKDLMRYIQGP
+220 QDVEIKDLMRYIQGP

-491 LKNIAEKYGDDRR
+491 LKNIAEKYGDERR

-695 EQKVRNMGRAAA
+695 EQKVRNMGRAAS
-707 GVKGIT
+707 GVKGIS

-825 VVPADTEKIKINKQ
+825 VVPADSEK
-839 KIILLSLYFLIRA
+839 
-852 FLYFTITLKS
+852 
-862 KNK
+862 

>member
-1 MAVKKNNND
+1 MASKKNNEQNS
-10 NTEERKYS
+10 NEERKYS
-18 TLTKDILKRVDH
+18 TTTEDILKRVNH
-30 ISIENELKES
+30 ISIESELKES
-40 YLNYA
+40 YLTYA

-112 AQDFSMRYLLVD
+112 AQDFSMRYMLVD

-131 VDDDPPAAM
+131 IDDDPPAAM

-148 KFAEEMLND
+148 RFAEEMLND
-157 IEKETVKFVPN
+157 IEKETVRFVPN

-204 HNLKEVVNAI
+204 HNLKEVISATM
-214 VYYIDH
+214 YYIDN
-220 QDAEIKDLMRYIQGP
+220 QDCEIKDLMKYVKGP
-235 DFPTAGIIYGK
+235 DFPTAGIIYGQ

-257 GRIKLRARLEIEET
+257 GRIKLRAKLEMEET
-271 KKDRE
+271 RRDRE

-290 NLHEK
+290 TLHEK
-295 IAELVKQGKIEGVA
+295 IADLVKQGKIEGVA
-309 DIRDESSNRSGIRLI
+309 DIRDESSNRAGIRLI

-330 VATQIVLNQ
+330 VNTQIVLNQ
-339 LWKHTDLEIT
+339 LWKHTDLETT

-369 LIKYFVDHRVEVITK
+369 LIKYFVEHRVEVITK

-406 QANIEEVIRIIR
+406 QANIDEVIKIIR
-418 QSENTEAARNT
+418 QSENTESARNT
-429 LMSKFK
+429 LMSRFN

-473 CEDLLAHPEKI
+473 CEDLLANPPKI
-484 LAVIKDE
+484 LAVIKEE
-491 LKNIAEKYGDDRR
+491 LEKISEKYGDDRR
-504 SEIIGKTN
+504 SEIVGKSN
-512 DTEIDE
+512 YTEIDV

-553 GVQGGKS
+553 GVLGGKS
-560 QGEHYIEHL
+560 SGEHYIQHL

-597 LTKTSQ
+597 LSKISQ

-626 DFNPKQSIIM
+626 EFDPNKSIIM

-670 IGVSAVE
+670 VAVSPV
-677 SGDDFIMTT
+677 SKGDDFIMTT
-686 ASGLALRIN
+686 ATGQALRIT
-695 EQKVRNMGRAAA
+695 EEKVRNMGRSAS

-713 LDDNDIC
+713 LSEGDVC
-720 VSGNGIHKGESLI
+720 VSGNGIHQGESLI

-745 SKQFNAKGRGGK
+745 SKQFNVKGRGGL
-757 GQIYIKPDNKTGNVV
+757 GQIYIKLDNKTGSVV

-780 DEIMVVTTD
+780 DDIMVVTTD
-789 DMTIKIKADSIPE
+789 DMTIKVKADSIPE

-815 SDGAKVSDLA
+815 HDDAKVSDLA
-825 VVPADTEKIKINKQ
+825 VVPFSAEEKK
-839 KIILLSLYFLIRA
+839 
-852 FLYFTITLKS
+852 
-862 KNK
+862 

>member
-204 HNLKEVVNAI
+204 HNLKEVVNSI

-290 NLHEK
+290 TLHEK

-825 VVPADTEKIKINKQ
+825 VVPADTEK
-839 KIILLSLYFLIRA
+839 
-852 FLYFTITLKS
+852 
-862 KNK
+862 

>member
-626 DFNPKQSIIM
+626 EFNPKQSIIM

-695 EQKVRNMGRAAA
+695 EQKVRNMGRAAS
-707 GVKGIT
+707 GVKGIS
-713 LDDNDIC
+713 LDDNDVC

-825 VVPADTEKIKINKQ
+825 VVPADTEK
-839 KIILLSLYFLIRA
+839 
-852 FLYFTITLKS
+852 
-862 KNK
+862 

>member
-1 MAVKKNNND
+1 MAVKKNND
-10 NTEERKYS
+10 NSEERKYS

-220 QDAEIKDLMRYIQGP
+220 QDTEIKDLMRYIQGP

-246 EGIKEAYTTGK
+246 EGIKEAYITGK

-626 DFNPKQSIIM
+626 EFNPKQSIIM

-695 EQKVRNMGRAAA
+695 EQKVRNMGRAAS
-707 GVKGIT
+707 GVKGIS
-713 LDDNDIC
+713 LDDNDVC

-825 VVPADTEKIKINKQ
+825 VVPADTENK
-839 KIILLSLYFLIRA
+839 
-852 FLYFTITLKS
+852 
-862 KNK
+862 

>member
-1 MAVKKNNND
+1 MAVKKNNENS
-10 NTEERKYS
+10 EERKYS

-220 QDAEIKDLMRYIQGP
+220 QDTEIKDLMRYIQGP

-290 NLHEK
+290 TLHEK

-626 DFNPKQSIIM
+626 EFNPKQSIIM

-695 EQKVRNMGRAAA
+695 EQKVRNMGRAAS

-713 LDDNDIC
+713 LDDNDVC

-825 VVPADTEKIKINKQ
+825 VVPADTEK
-839 KIILLSLYFLIRA
+839 
-852 FLYFTITLKS
+852 
-862 KNK
+862 

>member
-1 MAVKKNNND
+1 MAVKKNKED
-10 NTEERKYS
+10 NSEERQYS

-30 ISIENELKES
+30 ISIENELRES
-40 YLNYA
+40 YLTYA

-131 VDDDPPAAM
+131 IDDDPPAAM

-148 KFAEEMLND
+148 RFAEEMLND

-220 QDAEIKDLMRYIQGP
+220 QDAEIKDLMRYVQGP

-257 GRIKLRARLEIEET
+257 GRIKLRARLEVEET

-276 AIVVKELP
+276 AIIVKELP

-309 DIRDESSNRSGIRLI
+309 DIRDESSNRAGIRLI

-339 LWKHTDLEIT
+339 LWKHTDLETT

-384 RTEYDLNQAKAKA
+384 RTEYDLNQARAKA

-418 QSENTEAARNT
+418 ESENTDAARTT
-429 LMSKFK
+429 LMNRFK

-491 LKNIAEKYGDDRR
+491 LKKIAEKYGDDRR

-597 LTKTSQ
+597 LSKISQ
-603 GKSIKFILNLAPDE
+603 GKSIKFILNLAPEE

-626 DFNPKQSIIM
+626 EFEPKQSIIM

-670 IGVSAVE
+670 VAVSPVQT
-677 SGDDFIMTT
+677 GDDFIMTT
-686 ASGLALRIN
+686 ASGLALRIT
-695 EQKVRNMGRAAA
+695 EEKIRKMGRAAA
-707 GVKGIT
+707 GVKGIA
-713 LDDNDIC
+713 LDDDDVC
-720 VSGNGIHKGESLI
+720 VSGNAIHKGESLI

-745 SKQFNAKGRGGK
+745 SKQFNVKGRGGK

-815 SDGAKVSDLA
+815 SDGARVSDLA
-825 VVPADTEKIKINKQ
+825 VVPADSEEKK
-839 KIILLSLYFLIRA
+839 
-852 FLYFTITLKS
+852 
-862 KNK
+862 

>member
-1 MAVKKNNND
+1 MAVKKNND
-10 NTEERKYS
+10 NSEERKYS

-220 QDAEIKDLMRYIQGP
+220 QDTEIKDLMRYIQGP

-290 NLHEK
+290 TLHEK

-626 DFNPKQSIIM
+626 EFNPKQSIIM

-695 EQKVRNMGRAAA
+695 EQKVRNMGRAAS
-707 GVKGIT
+707 GVKGIS

-825 VVPADTEKIKINKQ
+825 VVPADTEK
-839 KIILLSLYFLIRA
+839 
-852 FLYFTITLKS
+852 
-862 KNK
+862 

>member
-204 HNLKEVVNAI
+204 HNLKEVVNAVI
-214 VYYIDH
+214 YYIDH

-825 VVPADTEKIKINKQ
+825 VVPADTEK
-839 KIILLSLYFLIRA
+839 
-852 FLYFTITLKS
+852 
-862 KNK
+862 

>member
-1 MAVKKNNND
+1 MAVKKNKED
-10 NTEERKYS
+10 NSEERQYS

-30 ISIENELKES
+30 ISIENELRES
-40 YLNYA
+40 YLTYA

-94 ARYHPHGDAA
+94 ARYHPHGDSA

-131 VDDDPPAAM
+131 IDDDPPAAM

-148 KFAEEMLND
+148 RFAEEMLND

-214 VYYIDH
+214 IYYIDH

-257 GRIKLRARLEIEET
+257 GRIKLRARLEVEET
-271 KKDRE
+271 KRDRE

-290 NLHEK
+290 TLHEK

-309 DIRDESSNRSGIRLI
+309 DIRDESSNRAGIRLI

-339 LWKHTDLEIT
+339 LWKHTDLETT

-418 QSENTEAARNT
+418 ESENTDAARNT
-429 LMSKFK
+429 LMNRFK

-491 LKNIAEKYGDDRR
+491 LKKIAEKYGDDRR

-553 GVQGGKS
+553 GVQSGKS

-597 LTKTSQ
+597 LTKISQ
-603 GKSIKFILNLAPDE
+603 GKSIKFILNLAPEE

-626 DFNPKQSIIM
+626 EFDPKQSIIM

-670 IGVSAVE
+670 VAVSPVE
-677 SGDDFIMTT
+677 TGDDFIMTT
-686 ASGLALRIN
+686 ATGLALRIT
-695 EQKVRNMGRAAA
+695 EEKIRKMGRAAA
-707 GVKGIT
+707 GVKGIA
-713 LDDNDIC
+713 LDDDDVC
-720 VSGNGIHKGESLI
+720 VSGNAIHKGESLI

-745 SKQFNAKGRGGK
+745 SKQFNVKGRGGK

-815 SDGAKVSDLA
+815 SDGARVSDLA
-825 VVPADTEKIKINKQ
+825 VVPADNEEKK
-839 KIILLSLYFLIRA
+839 
-852 FLYFTITLKS
+852 
-862 KNK
+862 